1 MLHRTVAPDLAAEA
15 QRVRELKAQGK
26 NPDGTPYVHLPG
38 QNAPPPVVSTS
49 DCSSSRVSLAVSLTP
64 LERPSGYEE
73 ESGDGRDG
81 GIPF

>member
-38 QNAPPPVVSTS
+38 QNAPPPVVS
-49 DCSSSRVSLAVSLTP
+49 DCFLSSVAHSVANSAGNDHQAMKRNPETG
-64 LERPSGYEE
+64 EM
-73 ESGDGRDG
+73 
-81 GIPF
+81 

>member
-38 QNAPPPVVSTS
+38 QNAPPPVVS
-49 DCSSSRVSLAVSLTP
+49 DCFLSSVARSVATALTP
-64 LERPSGYEE
+64 LCT
-73 ESGDGRDG
+73 
-81 GIPF
+81 

>member
-38 QNAPPPVVSTS
+38 QNAPPPVVGPTTA
-49 DCSSSRVSLAVSLTP
+49 SSRVSLAVSLTL

>member
-38 QNAPPPVVSTS
+38 QNAPPPVVSAS
-49 DCSSSRVSLAVSLTP
+49 ASSRVSLAVSLTP

-73 ESGDGRDG
+73 ESRDGRDG
-81 GIPF
+81 GISF

>member
-38 QNAPPPVVSTS
+38 QNAPPPVVS
-49 DCSSSRVSLAVSLTP
+49 DCFLSSVAQCRHCANPAVYVTT
-64 LERPSGYEE
+64 R
-73 ESGDGRDG
+73 R
-81 GIPF
+81 